1 MTDSLL
7 QAPKQIAAFGSVRK
21 STAFLP
27 LLFAMVLVSA
37 TFCRAQDA
45 SPSMSDSQKQNSEQK
60 PSDSST
66 QAPGKEIMFAIM
78 PAYGMVE
85 PGGHPPPLTA
95 GQKFKLA
102 SQYLNLYTV
111 FFEAVEAGVNQ
122 ATNSPSEYGQ
132 GAEGYGKR
140 YGAGFA
146 DGLSAGLFVTGV
158 FPSLLREDP
167 RYYRM
172 DSGGFKHRFGYA
184 ATRVLVTRQDSGRKA
199 FNFSELLGS
208 FSSSALAMT
217 YYPSK
222 DRNFSDV
229 AQRAGIQFAFDA
241 GFDVLKEFYP
251 ELERAIFRKKR
262 DH

>member
-1 MTDSLL
+1 
-7 QAPKQIAAFGSVRK
+7 
-21 STAFLP
+21 
-27 LLFAMVLVSA
+27 LLFAMVVVSA

-45 SPSMSDSQKQNSEQK
+45 SPSTSDSQKQNSEQK
-60 PSDSST
+60 PSDSSS
-66 QAPGKEIMFAIM
+66 QPAGKEVLFAIM

-85 PGGHPPPLTA
+85 PEGHPPPLTA

-111 FFEAVEAGVNQ
+111 FFVAAEAGVNQ

-146 DGLSAGLFVTGV
+146 DGLSAGIFVTGV
-158 FPSLLREDP
+158 FPSLLHEDP

-172 DSGGFKHRFGYA
+172 ASGGFKPRFGYA
-184 ATRVLVTRQDSGRKA
+184 ATRVLVTRRDSGRKA

-217 YYPSK
+217 YYPSQE
-222 DRNFSDV
+222 RNFSKV
-229 AQRAGIQFAFDA
+229 AERAGIQFAFDA

-251 ELERAIFRKKR
+251 EIERAIFRKKLN
-262 DH
+262 H